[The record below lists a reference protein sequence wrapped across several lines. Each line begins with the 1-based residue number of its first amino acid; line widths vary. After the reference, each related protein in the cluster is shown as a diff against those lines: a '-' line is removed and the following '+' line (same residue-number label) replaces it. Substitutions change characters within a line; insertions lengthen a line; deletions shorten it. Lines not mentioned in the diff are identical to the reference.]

1 MYLVLLVKQYTVWLT
16 STVLQLCGGL
26 FGDFL
31 KMNQIYLVLKV
42 KVIHPD
48 KTPAVGKNISISISD
63 FREGDKYVKYYLSD
77 SKGRVLF
84 TIPPVVEDK
93 ASFNIIVS
101 IPTCILVLI
110 FLCIF
115 IVLWLCS
122 NFLVTKVVFGSI
134 S

>member
-1 MYLVLLVKQYTVWLT
+1 M
-16 STVLQLCGGL
+16 
-26 FGDFL
+26 
-31 KMNQIYLVLKV
+31 
-42 KVIHPD
+42 IHPD

-101 IPTCILVLI
+101 IPTSI
-110 FLCIF
+110 FVHIFFCIF
-115 IVLWLCS
+115 ILLWLCS
-122 NFLVTKVVFGSI
+122 NFIVTKVALVGFSYFVTI
-134 S
+134 PCVCAMLLSNLQLRY